1 MDKVKR
7 IKAILLGD
15 SKVGKTAIVTKITM
29 DTFLEEELITEIGC
43 DYKVKEGNFDDIQY
57 KIYFW
62 DSNQILSY
70 LLQSYFKNADII
82 LMVFDVGNRN
92 SFNSLSRYYDII
104 KKSYNN
110 LKEKVIFVIGAKN
123 DIKDKQVEDN
133 ETIEFAYKQDIY
145 YYFLSAKSGTSED
158 FNKFILLLMN
168 EYISSQKPLK
178 KIVLKKEVKINEKC
192 Y

>member
-1 MDKVKR
+1 M
-7 IKAILLGD
+7 LGD

-62 DSNQILSY
+62 DSKQILSY

-92 SFNSLSRYYDII
+92 SFNSLNRYYDII

-133 ETIEFAYKQDIY
+133 ETIEFAYKHDIN
-145 YYFLSAKSGTSED
+145 YYFLSAKSGTREE

-168 EYISSQKPLK
+168 EYISSQRPPK
-178 KIVLKKEVKINEKC
+178 KIVLLKKK
-192 Y
+192 

>member
-62 DSNQILSY
+62 DSKLILSY

-82 LMVFDVGNRN
+82 LMVFDVGNKN
-92 SFNSLSRYYDII
+92 SFKSLSSYYDII

>member
-62 DSNQILSY
+62 DSKQILSY

-82 LMVFDVGNRN
+82 LMVFDVGNKN
-92 SFNSLSRYYDII
+92 SFNSLSSYYDII
-104 KKSYNN
+104 KKSYKD
-110 LKEKVIFVIGAKN
+110 LKEKVIFVIGVKN
-123 DIKDKQVEDN
+123 DREDKQVENN
-133 ETIEFAYKQDIY
+133 EAIEFAYKHDIN
-145 YYFLSAKSGTSED
+145 YYFYLRKVEQAK
-158 FNKFILLLMN
+158 IL
-168 EYISSQKPLK
+168 
-178 KIVLKKEVKINEKC
+178 INLFC
-192 Y
+192 YC